1 MALDWASIGAQ
12 RDVEAFAFACA
23 ARGAQRT
30 KMPVP

>member
-1 MALDWASIGAQ
+1 MALDQASIGDQ
-12 RDVEAFAFACA
+12 RDVEAFACA